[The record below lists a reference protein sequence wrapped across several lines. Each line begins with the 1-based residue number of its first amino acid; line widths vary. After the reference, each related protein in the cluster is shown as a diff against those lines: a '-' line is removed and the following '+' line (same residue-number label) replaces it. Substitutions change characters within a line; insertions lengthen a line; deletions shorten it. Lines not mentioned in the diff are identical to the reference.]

1 MVWQEARL
9 PRRSPELTTPI
20 KPEKSETVH
29 RPGPVSSVS
38 KEHEE
43 IALNLHRLL
52 LEELEMARLSRMPK
66 EEASQAVT
74 DAASLL
80 LRRYYPHIVGLSRDA
95 ILQRVLDEML
105 GLGPLEQLMRDPD
118 ISEIMVNA
126 PDEVYYE
133 KEGII
138 YRSQVHFQD
147 EDHIMRIV
155 QKILG
160 PLGRRVDE
168 SSPMVDARLRDGSRV
183 NVIIPPLAPRSPVVT
198 IRRFR
203 ADKMSMEGL
212 INAGTLNRRVA
223 DFLAAAVKARLNI
236 LISGGTG
243 TGKTTLLNVL
253 SAYIPHRE
261 RIITIEDPIELKL
274 QQPHVVSLE
283 ARPPSIEGKGEVTQ
297 RDLLRN
303 ALRMRPDRIIIGEV
317 RGPEAFDMLNAMNTG
332 HEGSLST
339 IHANSPRDALS
350 RLENMVM
357 MAGFDLPERAIREQ
371 IASALDI
378 IVQMARFV
386 DGVRRITHITE
397 VVGMEGTVI
406 TLQEIF
412 RFHQEG
418 ISSDGAVIG
427 ELRPT
432 GIRPT
437 FSYKFEL
444 AGINMPPDVFLEEV
458 AWT

>member
-1 MVWQEARL
+1 V
-9 PRRSPELTTPI
+9 TP
-20 KPEKSETVH
+20 
-29 RPGPVSSVS
+29 PGATHLS
-38 KEHEE
+38 KEQEE
-43 IALNLHRLL
+43 IALRIHRML
-52 LEELEMARLSRMPK
+52 LEETDMGRLARLSS
-66 EEASQAVT
+66 EEARRAVVE
-74 DAASLL
+74 AATTLL
-80 LRRYYPHIVGLSRDA
+80 SRHFPHIAGLAQDA
-95 ILQRVLDEML
+95 IVQRVVDEML

-126 PDEVYYE
+126 PDEVYFE
-133 KEGII
+133 KEGVI
-138 YRSQVHFQD
+138 YRSAVRFQD
-147 EDHIMRIV
+147 RDHIMRVV

-168 SSPMVDARLRDGSRV
+168 SSPMVDARLPDGSRV
-183 NVIIPPLAPRSPVVT
+183 NVIIPPLAPKSPVVT

-203 ADKMSMEGL
+203 ADKMTMDDL
-212 INAGTLNRRVA
+212 VAAGTLTPEVA
-223 DFLAAAVKARLNI
+223 EFLGACVRARLNI

-243 TGKTTLLNVL
+243 TGKTTLLNAL
-253 SAYIPHRE
+253 SAHIPHRE
-261 RIITIEDPIELKL
+261 RIITIEDPIELRL

-339 IHANSPRDALS
+339 IHANSPRDALA

-371 IASALDI
+371 IASALDV
-378 IVQMARFV
+378 IVQMSRFI
-386 DGVRRITHITE
+386 DGVRRVTHITE
-397 VVGMEGTVI
+397 VVGMEGHVI
-406 TLQEIF
+406 TLQDIF
-412 RFHQEG
+412 RFQQEG
-418 ISSDGAVIG
+418 ITAEGKVVG
-427 ELRPT
+427 KLRAT

-437 FSYKFEL
+437 FSYKFDL
-444 AGINMPPDVFLEEV
+444 AGIKLPPDLFVEEK
-458 AWT
+458 AWV